1 MMHTIRRFM
10 LVAVLP
16 AFLLAGCAGNASQ
29 SQPPGMHT
37 LAVTGTGVAHQAPD
51 MALVT
56 LGVHT
61 EGPDVGSAVQENNQ
75 RTAKVMQSIMATGV
89 PKADVRTSYFSVNTQ
104 PVFDDKG
111 MPTGAIN
118 YTADNTITVTL
129 RQIGKLSGLLQDAIS
144 QGANNVQQV
153 SYGAEDQTKAT
164 QQARDLAMQD
174 ARRQAESLA
183 KAAGV
188 QLGEALSVS
197 EGSAGVS
204 PYFAAPV
211 YGKGGGGG
219 VPTAPGTVDIS
230 IQVTVSYRIP

>member
-1 MMHTIRRFM
+1 MYTIRRLV

-16 AFLLAGCAGNASQ
+16 AFLLAGCAGTASK
-29 SQPPGMHT
+29 SQPHT
-37 LAVTGTGVAHQAPD
+37 LNVTGTGLAHQAPD
-51 MALVT
+51 IALVT

-75 RTAKVMQSIMATGV
+75 RTAKVMQAIEAAGV

-104 PVFDDKG
+104 PVYDDKG

-144 QGANNVQQV
+144 QGANTVQQV
-153 SYGAEDQTKAT
+153 SYGAEDQTKAM

-174 ARRQAESLA
+174 ARRQAEKLA

-197 EGSAGVS
+197 EGSAAVS
-204 PYFAAPV
+204 PYFGAPM

-219 VPTAPGTVDIS
+219 VPTAPGTVDVEL
-230 IQVTVSYRIP
+230 QVTVSYRIP